1 MKRLLYFSFLTLC
14 LFFSPAAFGQL
25 DFLGME
31 EESSSDT
38 VQKEEQTFEKTEV
51 NKQDAQ
57 SEKTEAGDNTD
68 TKAETNTAAA
78 GTEEGMSETK
88 EASADN
94 NSEDFIDEYIAD
106 VETGKEAKSTARKIL
121 EQKPVI
127 LKLRQNQ
134 LKSLEEMEKSHNKKQ
149 PDTQKTPTPEKSAPT
164 SADTQTS
171 ADTAQSL
178 SESEK
183 NRTETVNEAEAEN
196 EYRQLAKQLQPAPL
210 GLFWGADRSEIQAL
224 GFELK
229 PAERKDYKNVYLVL
243 NGKQKN
249 QTFRLISAIFGDND
263 KLWCIYAESNLL
275 DDTPAAAK
283 VLELYRKYYKALEKK
298 YGNAQEYFTP
308 YTDEKLLITGT
319 SAQNANAKDED
330 PAEPVTHEIGN
341 SNFLKELQEGKAVL
355 YATFGDDTI
364 GATLGVSVD
373 GDFKSYIF
381 LDYKN
386 YELQKK
392 ELDAAFDSILND
404 L

>member
-1 MKRLLYFSFLTLC
+1 MKRLLYFSFLTFGTIL
-14 LFFSPAAFGQL
+14 SPAAFGQL

-31 EESSSDT
+31 EENSSNT
-38 VQKEEQTFEKTEV
+38 VQKAEQLP
-51 NKQDAQ
+51 
-57 SEKTEAGDNTD
+57 SEKDASKTAQQAEGQAAADNAD
-68 TKAETNTAAA
+68 TKSETDTAAA
-78 GTEEGMSETK
+78 VSTAGRNETK
-88 EASADN
+88 AASADI

-106 VETGKEAKSTARKIL
+106 IETGKEAKSTARKIL

-134 LKSLEEMEKSHNKKQ
+134 LKSLEEMEKFHNKKQ
-149 PDTQKTPTPEKSAPT
+149 TNEQKALTPEESTQT

-171 ADTAQSL
+171 AGNTQKL
-178 SESEK
+178 SESEEK
-183 NRTETVNEAEAEN
+183 TETVNEAAAEE
-196 EYRQLAKQLQPAPL
+196 EYQQLSKQLQPAPL
-210 GLFWGADRSEIQAL
+210 GLFWGADRAEIQAL
-224 GFELK
+224 GFKLK

-275 DDTPAAAK
+275 DDTPEATK
-283 VLELYRKYYKALEKK
+283 VMELYRKYYKALEQK

-308 YTDEKLLITGT
+308 YRDEELLITGT
-319 SAQNANAKDED
+319 SAQNAKDGTA
-330 PAEPVTHEIGN
+330 AEPATHEIGN

-373 GDFKSYIF
+373 GDFKSYIS

-392 ELDAAFDSILND
+392 EQDAAFDSILND